1 MGTRIHKVVGWG
13 FKYTKL
19 ANDPRFNESLFNSN
33 GENILDKMVELNTPR
48 LASKDLRVKMDA
60 NSFDMWVNAKGMYSD
75 EKPVEHLEIYDFVK
89 YNNYLNP
96 RIDNRGALLITDP
109 ANKKWSRYDDIIDY
123 YESNGTEDNV
133 KYILDGAGQPAQL
146 YPYCS
151 FVDRN
156 TGKRPKMKKGIS
168 ISQGDR
174 WSLTEAYFK
183 CTKEE
188 RKKWNWKVFGVKNIL
203 EWQRNIVPEPPYN
216 IRLFCETI
224 KAFKNK
230 KTVYRLKP
238 MIFTYWC

>member
-1 MGTRIHKVVGWG
+1 MGTRIHKVIGWG

-19 ANDPRFNESLFNSN
+19 AKDPRFNESLFDGNRAV
-33 GENILDKMVELNTPR
+33 LDEMVELNNTK
-48 LASKDLRVKMDA
+48 LNSKDIRVRMDA
-60 NSFDMWVNAKGMYSD
+60 NSFDMRVKARGMYCN
-75 EKPVEHLEIYDFVK
+75 EKPIHHLDVCEFVN
-89 YNNYLNP
+89 YNGYLDYEK
-96 RIDNRGALLITDP
+96 DNGTLLITDP
-109 ANKKWSRYDDIIDY
+109 TNKKWSRYDDIIDY

-156 TGKRPKMKKGIS
+156 TGKRPKMKKGVS
-168 ISQGDR
+168 ISQSDR
-174 WSLTEAYFK
+174 WSLTEAYFEW
-183 CTKEE
+183 TKDE